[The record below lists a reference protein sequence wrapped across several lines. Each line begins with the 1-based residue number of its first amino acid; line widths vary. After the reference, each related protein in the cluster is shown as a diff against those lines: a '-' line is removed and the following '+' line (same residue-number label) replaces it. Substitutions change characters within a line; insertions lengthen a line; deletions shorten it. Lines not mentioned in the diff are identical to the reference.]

1 MLSLKKLTLASLIIA
16 GFAAPA
22 MAQQSSFG
30 PADAKETYY
39 WVSNKANL
47 PLFVQY
53 DYVGMKKIADELKV
67 QVRVAGPTDF
77 DIPGFIAAVE
87 QVCAQHPAGVSVV
100 GGWDPSL
107 TEAVNKCI
115 DMGVPTVVDDGD
127 LPDSK
132 RIAYIGTD
140 WTKIGEAQA
149 KAIMAKLPKGG
160 KIAVTSIINAGNM
173 REGVAGLTN
182 YINAKGGGKFTIV
195 ANEDDNGDAA
205 KAAQVTAALLA
216 AHPDI
221 AAIAGMDS
229 ESGAGI
235 IRALQE
241 AGKKP
246 GEVVVTAM
254 EQTPDFFKNAKE
266 GWAEAIIVQN
276 RELFIYYAVRTLYDF
291 NHNGLKTSGLS
302 AKDGGLPVPPTL
314 DTGVLA
320 VTKDNVAKV
329 LTALNVK

>member
-1 MLSLKKLTLASLIIA
+1 MRLPLKPVLAGLALAAML
-16 GFAAPA
+16 APA
-22 MAQQSSFG
+22 SAQESSFG

-53 DYVGMKKIADELKV
+53 DYVGMKKVAEELGV

-87 QVCAQHPAGVSVV
+87 QVCAQKPAGVSVV

-132 RIAYIGTD
+132 RLAYIGTN

-149 KAIMAKLPKGG
+149 KAMMAKLPNGG
-160 KIAVTSIINAGNM
+160 KLAVTSIINAGNM
-173 REGVAGLTN
+173 REGVAGFTN
-182 YINAKGGGKFTIV
+182 YINANGGGKFQIV
-195 ANEDDNGDAA
+195 ASEDDNGDAA

-216 AHPDI
+216 AHPDL
-221 AAIAGMDS
+221 AGVAGMDS

-254 EQTPDFFKNAKE
+254 EQTPDFFKTAKD

-276 RELFIYYAVRTLYDF
+276 RELFIYYAIKMLHDY
-291 NHNGLKTSGLS
+291 NHNGLKTSGL
-302 AKDGGLPVPPTL
+302 AAADGGVPIPPTI

-320 VTKDNVAKV
+320 VTKDNVDKV
-329 LTALNVK
+329 ISALKIN